1 MTRKEIQANDY
12 KAEKVA
18 LVYCLFGLIWI
29 LTSDALVAM
38 MITDQAQL
46 VSMGTFKG
54 VLFVATTTTLLYLT
68 LKVWQ
73 QPSLDTSSATS
84 ATESRREI
92 LLVFSGLALLVPL
105 LVAAVA
111 QVYGPMVIKEAQQ
124 DAAIIA
130 QNRALRVDAWL
141 QERESEAHRLLYDQT
156 HNQWLREASASA
168 PEYQSAQH
176 VIEMM
181 HEYAGFDRV
190 TLLTEHFEVSV
201 SMGERSVMLPPGVPD
216 YALFAPEAREQ
227 VWRSDIYADGEQL
240 YIDWLVPV
248 LAEDK
253 RVRGYML
260 LSKDLE
266 RLLYPLLNDW
276 AVSRYTA
283 ELSLVEV
290 VGQRLRLLTPNTSR
304 GEIFHAEQAYQLA
317 DGSPLLSEHAQGL
330 VSEEVKGADGR
341 LLLLAMRPLSET
353 PVANTLQSENPMYLM
368 VKIDKS
374 SVLTHL
380 YTLLAWV
387 SLLALA
393 AVAAISVALAL
404 VWQKSRRL
412 QQLALAQQAD
422 EKEKLLFKFFELP
435 FVGMSI
441 TDPESGRWIRFN
453 EKFQMILGYSADE
466 LSKLSWFDIT
476 LQDDLETS
484 QQQFQRLIDGS
495 QDSYTIEKRFI
506 RADGTE
512 VPVMLNLRAIR
523 DESKKVQYAIETV
536 QDISEQK
543 LYEAQLVRQRDL
555 YNTLSETNQM
565 IVRCQNTDELL
576 QGLCR
581 IAVEQ
586 SGLGFAW
593 FGWLEAGSIQPAI
606 HAVASDMQGNDAEWQ
621 LLSIQQAGAEV
632 VSRVGSQGAS
642 VVTEHPF
649 SDASDSCRLQYGHV
663 LKSMA
668 CFPVKQLDT
677 LVGIFCV
684 YAREHDFFTP
694 DIVGALNEMADDV
707 GYALGHIAQSQAL
720 ETAVQV
726 VKASPVLLFRWRLD
740 ESWPVIYVSDNITRW
755 GYEPEQFIS
764 GELCYGDLIEPL
776 ERGRLFK
783 EGQKFRRSGVD
794 SYTLEYRV
802 RKADGRWIWVED
814 TSRLLTDDHG
824 GPALVEGVVTEI
836 TARKLHQQRLDYI
849 AHHDNLTGLPNRLS
863 MLEAIAQRVEQKRA
877 SDKLVCMV
885 LDLDR
890 FNDVNDSFGH
900 VVGDELLCK
909 LAHRLKAMLQ
919 PTDQLCRL
927 SGDEFVILPD
937 LQAYLDKSSVAVFA
951 QKLITSLQAP
961 FRLSGG
967 IEVRIGGS
975 IGISLGEGTELDPE
989 ELLRQADTAL
999 YYAKESGRNQ
1009 FRFYK
1014 TELTQATRDR
1024 LDIEARLRLAIE
1036 LEQLSVYY
1044 QPQVDVLSGR
1054 IVGAEALLR
1063 WIDPE
1068 QGFISP
1074 ALFIPVAEQSGM
1086 INQIGQWV
1094 LQQVCQQG
1102 CRWMEEGYEPLMLA
1116 VNLSAYQ
1123 MRHTDVASMVE
1134 SVLLE
1139 TGYPA
1144 ARLELELTESALM
1157 SREDE
1162 AERVLS
1168 RLRDLGVSLAIDDF
1182 GTGYSSLAY
1191 LKRFSLDFLKID
1203 KSFVDDITEG
1213 GGDREIAAT
1222 IVAISHTL
1230 DLRTIAEGVET
1241 EEQLAILRELGCD
1254 IYQGYLTSPAVDV
1267 DSFAESFLYRTT

>member
-1 MTRKEIQANDY
+1 MAIKDTQLSEY

-38 MITDQAQL
+38 LVKDPDLL

-54 VLFVATTTTLLYLT
+54 VLFIATTTTLLYLT
-68 LKVWQ
+68 LKLWQ
-73 QPSLDTSSATS
+73 QPSPDAPSSVSQRPLA
-84 ATESRREI
+84 EGRREI
-92 LLVFSGLALLVPL
+92 VFVFFGLALLVPL
-105 LVAAVA
+105 LMAAVA
-111 QVYGPMVIKEAQQ
+111 QVYGPMVINEARY
-124 DAAIIA
+124 DATMLA
-130 QNRALRVDAWL
+130 QSRAEQVDAWL
-141 QERESEAHRLLYDQT
+141 HERESEAIRLHHDQELS
-156 HNQWLREASASA
+156 QWLDRMPADISE
-168 PEYQSAQH
+168 QQVLLH
-176 VIEMM
+176 RIEMM
-181 HEYAGFDRV
+181 HRYAGFDRV
-190 TLLTEHFEVSV
+190 LLLNEQFDLIISAGDLPSTLSPELAEFEV
-201 SMGERSVMLPPGVPD
+201 
-216 YALFAPEAREQ
+216 REQ
-227 VWRSDIYADGEQL
+227 VRRSDIYEDEGRWF
-240 YIDWLVPV
+240 IDWLVPV
-248 LAEDK
+248 LTAQGY
-253 RVRGYML
+253 VRGYVL
-260 LSKDLE
+260 LSSDLN
-266 RLLYPLLNDW
+266 RHLYPLLSDW

-283 ELSLVEV
+283 ELRLAERVEQ
-290 VGQRLRLLTPNTSR
+290 GLRLLTPGIEMN
-304 GEIFHAEQAYQLA
+304 EVFHAELEYLQKSGGQLLP
-317 DGSPLLSEHAQGL
+317 DPGQG
-330 VSEEVKGADGR
+330 VFSSEVKDSAEVSM
-341 LLLLAMRPLSET
+341 LLAIAPLHEA
-353 PVANTLQSENPMYLM
+353 PWHLLVA
-368 VKIDKS
+368 IDKR
-374 SVLTHL
+374 SVIAPV

-387 SLLALA
+387 SMLAFA
-393 AVAAISVALAL
+393 AVASVGVALGL

-412 QQLALAQQAD
+412 QQLALVQQAA
-422 EKEKLLFKFFELP
+422 EKDKLLFKFFELP

-441 TDPESGRWIRFN
+441 TEPGSGRWIRFN
-453 EKFQMILGYSADE
+453 EKFQMILGYSAEE
-466 LSKLSWFDIT
+466 LSNLSWFDIT
-476 LQDDLETS
+476 HPDDLEAS
-484 QQQFQRLIDGS
+484 HQQFIELVGGK

-506 RADGTE
+506 RADGTH

-523 DESKKVQYAIETV
+523 EGSGEVLYAIETI
-536 QDISEQK
+536 QDISDQK
-543 LYEAQLVRQRDL
+543 RYEAQLMRQRDL

-565 IVRCQNTDELL
+565 IVRCQSTDELL
-576 QGLCR
+576 QGVCS

-593 FGWLEAGSIQPAI
+593 FGWVKGGLIRPEIQ
-606 HAVASDMQGNDAEWQ
+606 AVASDMLGNDAEWQ
-621 LLSIQQAGAEV
+621 LLATLQAGAEPV
-632 VSRVGSQGAS
+632 ARVLSHGAT

-649 SDASDSCRLQYGHV
+649 SDASNSSRLQYGHV

-668 CFPVKQLDT
+668 CFPVNQRDT
-677 LVGIFCV
+677 LVGVFCV
-684 YAREHDFFTP
+684 YARENDFFTP
-694 DIVGALNEMADDV
+694 DIVGTLNEMADDV
-707 GYALGHIAQSQAL
+707 GYALGHIEQSQAL

-726 VKASPVLLFRWRLD
+726 VKASPVMLFRWSLEER
-740 ESWPVIYVSDNITRW
+740 WPVIYVSDNITRW

-764 GELCYGDLIEPL
+764 GGLCYGDLMEPS
-776 ERGRLFK
+776 ERVKLFE
-783 EGQKFRRSGVD
+783 EGQTLRRSGVD

-814 TSRLLTDDHG
+814 TSRLLADQQG
-824 GPALVEGVVTEI
+824 QLIQVEGVVTEI

-863 MLEAIAQRVEQKRA
+863 MLETIAQRVAHKRE

-909 LAHRLKAMLQ
+909 LARRLKEMLQ
-919 PTDQLCRL
+919 PSDHLCRL

-937 LQAYLDKSSVAVFA
+937 LKAYLDKSSVAAFA
-951 QKLITSLQAP
+951 QKLITSLQVP
-961 FRLSGG
+961 FSLSGG

-975 IGISLGEGTELDPE
+975 IGISLGEGLELDPE

-1024 LDIEARLRLAIE
+1024 LDIETRLREAIE
-1036 LEQLSVYY
+1036 LDHLSVYY
-1044 QPQVDVLSGR
+1044 QPQVDALSGQ
-1054 IVGAEALLR
+1054 IVGAEALIR

-1068 QGFISP
+1068 QGFIP
-1074 ALFIPVAEQSGM
+1074 PGQFIPVAEQSGM
-1086 INQIGQWV
+1086 ISHIGQWV

-1102 CRWMEEGYEPLMLA
+1102 VLWLEEGYSPLRLA

-1123 MRHTDVASMVE
+1123 IRHTDVVSMVE

-1144 ARLELELTESALM
+1144 THLELELTESALM

-1168 RLRDLGVSLAIDDF
+1168 KLRELGVSLAIDDF

-1203 KSFVDDITEG
+1203 KSFVDDIAEG

-1230 DLRTIAEGVET
+1230 GLRTIAEGVET
-1241 EEQLAILRELGCD
+1241 EEQLAVLRELGCD
-1254 IYQGYLTSPAVDV
+1254 IYQGYLTSAAVDA
-1267 DSFAESFLYRTT
+1267 DSFAESFLQRN